1 MKGKWLIAV
10 SLFSYKYVK
19 DMGIERSVKSRPI
32 LIEDAILKLHGVIG
46 TSGLLIDTAGS
57 DLATETTLDLVK
69 TAVDSIALED
79 FATET
84 TLAAIEAV
92 TSSIT
97 VNPNGSL
104 DVNITG
110 SGVLGTPTKTTYAAS
125 DTIAL
130 GAKSVTFITSSDF
143 SGSILGDTAQAD
155 SVYTFSDTDT
165 LGAIAFIITTG
176 TIEVLVIR

>member
-32 LIEDAILKLHGVIG
+32 LIEDAILKLHGVIK

-57 DLATETTLDLVK
+57 DLATETTLGL
-69 TAVDSIALED
+69 
-79 FATET
+79 
-84 TLAAIEAV
+84 IEAV
-92 TSSIT
+92 TSAIT

-125 DTIAL
+125 NTIAL

-155 SVYTFSDTDT
+155 SVYTFSDSDA
-165 LGAIAFIITTG
+165 LGAIAFVITTG
-176 TIEVLVIR
+176 TIEALVIR